1 MAEQDTRN
9 PAEIEQEIERTQD
22 EMSRT
27 VDRIGDQLTPR
38 NLLNSLL
45 DKAEEN
51 DIDARYIVDGARR
64 NPLALG
70 LIAAGGI
77 WLLSDSDAK
86 LSTLKPHRRS
96 SSGNEDWDQH
106 DGFHRSYLDHMSKV
120 QRIPDEDDLTFQ
132 RRRNYARADYLM
144 IESNHDE
151 DEKSFPDSLN
161 AAKDR
166 SEEHKSERPP
176 IMRHT

>member
-27 VDRIGDQLTPR
+27 VDRFADQLTPR

-45 DKAEEN
+45 DKAAEN
-51 DIDARYIVDGARR
+51 DIDARYIVDGPRR

-77 WLLSDSDAK
+77 WLLSDRDAK
-86 LSTLKPHRRS
+86 LSNPKPHRRP
-96 SSGNEDWDQH
+96 SSGHEDWNQP
-106 DGFHRSYLDHMSKV
+106 RP
-120 QRIPDEDDLTFQ
+120 QEPP
-132 RRRNYARADYLM
+132 ARK
-144 IESNHDE
+144 EGGR
-151 DEKSFPDSLN
+151 K
-161 AAKDR
+161 
-166 SEEHKSERPP
+166 
-176 IMRHT
+176 

>member
-27 VDRIGDQLTPR
+27 VDRIGDQFNPR

-51 DIDARYIVDGARR
+51 DIDARYIVDGARH

-70 LIAAGGI
+70 LIAAGGL
-77 WLLSDSDAK
+77 WLLRDSDAK
-86 LSTLKPHRRS
+86 LSTLTPPPRS
-96 SSGNEDWDQH
+96 STGNEDWDQ
-106 DGFHRSYLDHMSKV
+106 
-120 QRIPDEDDLTFQ
+120 PD
-132 RRRNYARADYLM
+132 R
-144 IESNHDE
+144 
-151 DEKSFPDSLN
+151 K
-161 AAKDR
+161 AAG
-166 SEEHKSERPP
+166 
-176 IMRHT
+176 